1 MGEQGEQ
8 GPRGPQGEQG
18 VQGPQGIQGETGPQ
32 GPKGDKGDAFSIAAI
47 YSSLA
52 EMNLDFSNS
61 NVKFGDFVII
71 TSTVDDPDNAKLYV
85 KTSSGFNFIT
95 DMSGAAGIQG
105 PKGDTGEPGATGPQ
119 GPQGVQGIQGPQGE
133 KGDTGPAGTYTAGEG
148 IDITNGVISS
158 TVDGAIYSA
167 GDGISIDS
175 NNVISAPKDYYI
187 IKYQNSIED
196 YSAEDLQRLYQL
208 GGYQETAKPIVI
220 EYMYKHYHY
229 AGRPSGGVELV
240 FVNLEAGRAS
250 TKTVLSPTAIIYYL
264 DAQNETI
271 SRQYLIENN
280 NIGISPSYVLSTNAN
295 NNPSGQSNSNLQTEL
310 QYIKNNYT
318 KTADLATVATS
329 GSYNDLTDKPEITGG
344 ATYTAGDG
352 ISIDANDVISAN
364 LPFDI
369 IEYQSTFSNYT
380 AQQLQQ
386 IYDLGHNVAGTRL
399 CAILKD
405 NQLYYYTHSYSGNN
419 YIVFTGVKGTGSISS
434 YGILDIEMIRYY
446 CSNNTITQQ
455 AVFLASNSNVGI
467 NGKAIQF
474 LDFEG
479 NLPSGTSVSTLLNE
493 MKYIKSN
500 FVKNTNLA
508 TVATSG
514 DYNDLINKPT
524 ISGGTTYTAGT
535 GINITNDEISVDAT
549 ALSYNDLQNKPTIP
563 TVPTNV
569 SSFTNDAG
577 YLTTHQDISGK
588 ANSADLATVATSG
601 SYNDLTNKPTIPD
614 LTGYATERYVDNAI
628 GQVPTYSAGTGISI
642 SASGEIS
649 LNLTNGNEV
658 SF

>member
-32 GPKGDKGDAFSIAAI
+32 GPKGDKGDAFSIAAV

-105 PKGDTGEPGATGPQ
+105 PKGDTGETGATGPQ

-133 KGDTGPAGTYTAGEG
+133 KGDTGPAGTYTAG
-148 IDITNGVISS
+148 
-158 TVDGAIYSA
+158 
-167 GDGISIDS
+167 DGINIDANNEISVIKDIEIIDYQS
-175 NNVISAPKDYYI
+175 NFADY
-187 IKYQNSIED
+187 N
-196 YSAEDLQRLYQL
+196 AEDLQKIYDLATGAQGAKPVMIRVNGKLYQ
-208 GGYQETAKPIVI
+208 
-220 EYMYKHYHY
+220 Y
-229 AGRPSGGVELV
+229 AGKPYSASMVV
-240 FVNLEAGRAS
+240 FVGWEQYGNAS
-250 TKTVLSPTAIIYYL
+250 FAMEQIDGVAYVFDLTQGKIISQAYRMYP
-264 DAQNETI
+264 
-271 SRQYLIENN
+271 Y
-280 NIGISPSYVLSTNAN
+280 IGINPQSISCRNASA
-295 NNPSGQSNSNLQTEL
+295 NPSGNSSSDLMTEL
-310 QYIKNNYT
+310 QYIKNNFT
-318 KTADLATVATS
+318 KSANLATVATS

-352 ISIDANDVISAN
+352 INIDVNNVISAN

-369 IEYQSTFSNYT
+369 IEYQSNLSNYT
-380 AQQLQQ
+380 AEQLQQ
-386 IYDLGHNVAGTRL
+386 IYDLGHNVAGTKL

-405 NQLYYYTHSYSGNN
+405 RTLHYFTHAYSGNN
-419 YIVFTGVKGTGSISS
+419 RIVFTGLVGSGSISH
-434 YGILDIEMIRYY
+434 YGLYDFELLQFI
-446 CSNNTITQQ
+446 CSNNTITGQG
-455 AVFLASNSNVGI
+455 VLLASNTNAGL
-467 NGKAIQF
+467 NGNAIRF
-474 LDFEG
+474 SDFTG
-479 NLPSGTSVSTLLNE
+479 ALPSGSVATSLLSEMTYIKNNYPKNSTL
-493 MKYIKSN
+493 S
-500 FVKNTNLA
+500 A
-508 TVATSG
+508 VATSG

-549 ALSYNDLQNKPTIP
+549 ALSYNDLQDKPTIP

-577 YLTTHQDISGK
+577 YLTSHQS
-588 ANSADLATVATSG
+588 LV
-601 SYNDLTNKPTIPD
+601 
-614 LTGYATERYVDNAI
+614 GYATQTYVDNAVAA
-628 GQVPTYSAGTGISI
+628 VPTYSAGTGISI

-649 LNLTNGNEV
+649 CSVVDTNTTYTAGNGISINNGVISLNLTNGNEV

>member
-1 MGEQGEQ
+1 
-8 GPRGPQGEQG
+8 
-18 VQGPQGIQGETGPQ
+18 
-32 GPKGDKGDAFSIAAI
+32 
-47 YSSLA
+47 
-52 EMNLDFSNS
+52 MNLDFSNS

-105 PKGDTGEPGATGPQ
+105 PKGDTGETGAIGPQ

-167 GDGISIDS
+167 GDGISIDA
-175 NNVISAPKDYYI
+175 NNVISTTKDYYI
-187 IKYQNSIED
+187 IKYQNNIAN
-196 YSAEDLQRLYQL
+196 YSAEDLQRLYEL
-208 GGYQETAKPIVI
+208 GGFQETAKPVVI

-229 AGRPSGGVELV
+229 AGRTGTQMV
-240 FVNLEAGRAS
+240 FVNWKAGGTAS
-250 TKTVLSPTAIIYYL
+250 RHTVEPNAIIYYMDSL
-264 DAQNETI
+264 KETI
-271 SRQYLIENN
+271 TNQLLVDT
-280 NIGISPSYVLSTNAN
+280 NIGIYSSNIFSNNAN

-318 KTADLATVATS
+318 KTADLAAVATS
-329 GSYNDLTDKPEITGG
+329 GSYNDLTD
-344 ATYTAGDG
+344 
-352 ISIDANDVISAN
+352 
-364 LPFDI
+364 
-369 IEYQSTFSNYT
+369 
-380 AQQLQQ
+380 
-386 IYDLGHNVAGTRL
+386 
-399 CAILKD
+399 
-405 NQLYYYTHSYSGNN
+405 
-419 YIVFTGVKGTGSISS
+419 
-434 YGILDIEMIRYY
+434 
-446 CSNNTITQQ
+446 
-455 AVFLASNSNVGI
+455 
-467 NGKAIQF
+467 
-474 LDFEG
+474 
-479 NLPSGTSVSTLLNE
+479 
-493 MKYIKSN
+493 
-500 FVKNTNLA
+500 
-508 TVATSG
+508 
-514 DYNDLINKPT
+514 KPT

-601 SYNDLTNKPTIPD
+601 SYNDLLDKPEISEGATYSAGYDIYIDENNVINVDNFIVDVNLMLGSQSGSWELFFNGSPWINRSVPNDPDNDAFVYLYDCYYASGKSWVNTHCHIHPNGQNAEWGKIVYVDGDETSTTITFGIFFAPNYYLELGYRQLPTDETRRYLYSASGTIITPSLAWDRTNNIVKVRVENGLNKLYIDPTAISYNDLTNKPTIPD
-614 LTGYATERYVDNAI
+614 LTGYATQTYVDNAI

-649 LNLTNGNEV
+649 CSVVDTNTTYTAGNGISINNGVISLNLTNANGV
-658 SF
+658 SY